1 MFLQAQ
7 CSSVAISV
15 FSLSVCRTLVTGT
28 VLLCMSTLAE
38 LSFPPSAALFD
49 SHKQATGVI
58 MHVSNT
64 GQLCPLLIKKQN
76 DTTFLDSLSS
86 YLFPQLQFQDQ
97 VEWEYKR
104 PIALP
109 GSILFTQACEEL
121 QKKMLEV
128 SKKHCLCL

>member
-1 MFLQAQ
+1 M
-7 CSSVAISV
+7 
-15 FSLSVCRTLVTGT
+15 CRTLVTGT

-38 LSFPPSAALFD
+38 LPFPPSAALFD
-49 SHKQATGVI
+49 GHRQASGVI
-58 MHVSNT
+58 MQVNNT
-64 GQLCPLLIKKQN
+64 GQLCPLLAKKQN
-76 DTTFLDSLSS
+76 NITFLNSLSS

-97 VEWEYKR
+97 IEWEYKR